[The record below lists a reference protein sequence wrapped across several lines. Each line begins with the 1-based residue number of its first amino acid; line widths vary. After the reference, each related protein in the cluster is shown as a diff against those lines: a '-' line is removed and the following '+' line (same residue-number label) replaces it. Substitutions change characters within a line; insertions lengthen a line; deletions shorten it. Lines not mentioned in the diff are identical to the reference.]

1 MTAETCQADRARAR
15 LVMHLVAGTLSVPV
29 GKVAGPSR
37 GAREATARILS
48 YYVTRTAFGM
58 SLSRVAAAFRRDR
71 STIAHGCT
79 RMELKRDNP
88 NFDRWVEALEL
99 AAVTAPAPLVGP
111 DTGRQAELLIQPE
124 AVS

>member
-1 MTAETCQADRARAR
+1 MTADEIIEADRARAR

-29 GKVAGPSR
+29 SRMAGPSR

-71 STIAHGCT
+71 STIAHGCN
-79 RMELKRDNP
+79 RMEDKRDDP
-88 NFDRWVEALEL
+88 RFDRWVEALEL
-99 AAVTAPAPLVGP
+99 AAVTAPAPFIAP
-111 DTGRQAELLIQPE
+111 ESEQQQTGAEVV
-124 AVS
+124 A

>member
-1 MTAETCQADRARAR
+1 MTADEIIAADRARAR

-29 GKVAGPSR
+29 SRMAGPSR

-71 STIAHGCT
+71 STIAHGSN
-79 RMELKRDNP
+79 RMEDKRDDP
-88 NFDRWVEALEL
+88 RFDRWVEALEL
-99 AAVTAPAPLVGP
+99 AAVTAPAPFIVP
-111 DTGRQAELLIQPE
+111 ESEQQQAEAE
-124 AVS
+124 AAS